1 MLLSGEHLYNLPE
14 KKQEYYDKRSKLSEK
29 EYFSK
34 QKKSTTLYVG
44 NLTAYTKEETLYRI
58 FSMIGP
64 IDRLILGL
72 NKKYMIPC
80 GFCFV
85 IYFTRED
92 AQAAVNLLNKTLLDG
107 NVIRVDFDIGFSE
120 GRQFGRGYQ
129 GGQVRDEVKRKGD
142 FRKEPLEKRSHANR
156 KGYKDYS
163 KEHRRRDK
171 SRDNRRYRESHHHSN
186 SRRYKRVK

>member
-1 MLLSGEHLYNLPE
+1 MLLSAESLYKLPK

-44 NLTAYTKEETLYRI
+44 NLTAYTKEETLYRV
-58 FSMIGP
+58 FSMVGP

-92 AQAAVNLLNKTLLDG
+92 AQRAVNLLNKTLLDG

-120 GRQFGRGYQ
+120 GRQYGRGFQ
-129 GGQVRDEVKRKGD
+129 GGQVRDEIKKKAD
-142 FRKEPLEKRSHANR
+142 FRRDSNFA
-156 KGYKDYS
+156 
-163 KEHRRRDK
+163 KEHSHSRWKDSSKFKRDSRWRDDK
-171 SRDNRRYRESHHHSN
+171 QFRDNRRSREYR
-186 SRRYKRVK
+186 KRKKMK

>member
-1 MLLSGEHLYNLPE
+1 MLLSGESLYKLPK

-29 EYFSK
+29 EYFAK

-44 NLTAYTKEETLYRI
+44 NLTAYTKEETLYKI
-58 FSMIGP
+58 FSMVGP

-85 IYFTRED
+85 IYFVRED
-92 AQAAVNLLNKTLLDG
+92 AQRAINLLNKTLLDG

-120 GRQFGRGYQ
+120 GRQYGRGFQ
-129 GGQVRDEVKRKGD
+129 GGQVRDEIKKKTE
-142 FRKEPLEKRSHANR
+142 FRRNPSFAKE
-156 KGYKDYS
+156 
-163 KEHRRRDK
+163 
-171 SRDNRRYRESHHHSN
+171 HSN
-186 SRRYKRVK
+186 SRWKEQSKFKRDSRWREDRHFRKNNGSRDHRKRKKIK